1 MKNFAGRNNSKRALT
16 LKLEPNLQPINQV
29 FIGKSRENMSLEKK
43 LEGNGCEFEKTNI
56 PTSVIHVKGLN
67 IKEVKLVFLINLF
80 SNFGNI
86 KKIIFFKEIGV
97 ALIEFTMKDF
107 AGLAMNFLNNKN
119 FLGSEIQVF
128 SRIY

>member
-1 MKNFAGRNNSKRALT
+1 MKSQESIERL
-16 LKLEPNLQPINQV
+16 
-29 FIGKSRENMSLEKK
+29 RENTSLEKK
-43 LEGNGCEFEKTNI
+43 LEGNGSEFEKTNF
-56 PTSVIHVKGLN
+56 PTSVIHVRGLN

-97 ALIEFTMKDF
+97 ALIEFTMKEF
-107 AGLAMNFLNNKN
+107 AGVAMNFLNNKK

-128 SRIY
+128 SKRIICSLLVFY